1 MGIEDNSPILAPVAV
16 LILWS
21 MIVLAWAA
29 IARMPAAR
37 KLGLSFDDGQRTSE
51 LAMKLPP
58 EVQWKMD
65 NYNHLM
71 EQPTLFYAA
80 ALALALAGMGDG
92 VGLWLAWAYVGVR
105 IVHSLVHGTSNKVAV
120 RFRIF
125 AVGNVVL
132 LAMGVYL
139 ALGVF

>member
-29 IARMPAAR
+29 MARMPAAR
-37 KLGLSFDDGQRTSE
+37 KLGLSFDDGRRTSE
-51 LAMKLPP
+51 LALKLPP

-80 ALALALAGMGDG
+80 ALALALAVMGDG

-105 IVHSLVHGTSNKVAV
+105 IVHSLVHGTSNKVAIRSRV
-120 RFRIF
+120 F